1 MEFFHLPL
9 NSAWEWFGV
18 QGVLMFLFVF
28 LLMTDLYKSRVPK
41 NFPPGPWPLPFVG
54 NFFNIDSKQPHI
66 YMTKLAEDY
75 GEVYSLR
82 LGWSKTVVV
91 NGYKMVKEA
100 LVNQAEAFSERPLT
114 PVFHR
119 LNKGQGLILS
129 SGHMWKR
136 QRRFAFTTLK
146 NFGVGKKTL
155 ESTILEEIRH
165 LQETIEEEQGRPY
178 DPHFTFN
185 NAVSNIICSVV
196 LGRRFEYSDVH
207 FQEILHLMF
216 EGLYL
221 QGTIWGQLYDAFPA
235 VMRLIPGRHQTL
247 FSNIGKVADFLREEI
262 RQHRQDWD
270 PSAPRDYIDC
280 YLREMEKSKDDA
292 LAGFCEEN
300 LCYTTLDLF
309 GAGTETTSTTLRWAL
324 LYMIK
329 YPQIQEK
336 VQAEIDSVIGQAR
349 QPSMEDKPNM
359 PYTDAVIHEVQ
370 RMGNIVPLNL
380 PRKTTKDTT
389 LGRYFI
395 PKGTRVIPNLTS
407 VLFDKNEWQT
417 PDTFN
422 PGHFLDAEGQFVR
435 RDAFLPFSAG
445 KRVCLGE
452 QLARMELFL
461 FLTSF
466 LQKYTFS
473 CPEGVEPSFEIQI
486 GITLSP
492 QDFKICAV
500 HR

>member
-1 MEFFHLPL
+1 MSLFCL
-9 NSAWEWFGV
+9 WESLDLR
-18 QGVLMFLFVF
+18 GVLIFLFLL
-28 LLMTDLYKSRVPK
+28 LLMLDTVKNWKPR
-41 NFPPGPWPLPFVG
+41 NFPPGPWPVPFLG
-54 NFFNIDSKQPHI
+54 NIFNIDSKQPHI
-66 YMTKLAEDY
+66 YLTKLRRQVGQGRSVGRETKL
-75 GEVYSLR
+75 E
-82 LGWSKTVVV
+82 
-91 NGYKMVKEA
+91 
-100 LVNQAEAFSERPLT
+100 EAFQPRPFSARPFSPLADRVT
-114 PVFHR
+114 GDLGSLVMT
-119 LNKGQGLILS
+119 N
-129 SGHMWKR
+129 GHMWKR

-165 LQETIEEEQGRPY
+165 LQETIEEEQGRPF

-185 NAVSNIICSVV
+185 NAVSNIICCLVF
-196 LGRRFEYSDVH
+196 GHRFEYGDGH
-207 FQEILHLMF
+207 FQKILHMIF
-216 EGLYL
+216 ESMYL
-221 QGTIWGQLYDAFPA
+221 EGSIWATLYDAFPT
-235 VMRLIPGRHQTL
+235 VMEFLPGGHQKVI
-247 FSNIGKVADFLREEI
+247 SNYEQITAFLREEI

-280 YLREMEKSKDDA
+280 YLREMEK
-292 LAGFCEEN
+292 
-300 LCYTTLDLF
+300 
-309 GAGTETTSTTLRWAL
+309 
-324 LYMIK
+324 
-329 YPQIQEK
+329 
-336 VQAEIDSVIGQAR
+336 AEIDSVIGQAR

-370 RMGNIVPLNL
+370 RMGNVAPLNV
-380 PRKTTKDTT
+380 PRMTTEDTT
-389 LGRYFI
+389 LGGYFI

-422 PGHFLDAEGQFVR
+422 PGHFLDAQGQFVR

-500 HR
+500 CR